1 MTCNVEE
8 WRDIPGYEGL
18 YMVSSMGRVKSL
30 PKYLSKTDRI
40 LRGCVDK
47 DGYIKVRLCPN
58 PQLRKSYFVH
68 RLVALAFIDN
78 ELQLPEIDH
87 LNTIKDDNRAENLRW
102 CTHKENIN
110 NKLTIKKKSAA
121 RTGKKHSPE
130 AIRKMSEAHK
140 GKKLPSHV
148 CELIARLNRNPVLMM
163 DTNGNAIA
171 VFSSIKEAG
180 MVTGVNPRRIS
191 DVCLNKEKKQEVLY
205 GKKYNP

>member
-87 LNTIKDDNRAENLRW
+87 LNTIKEEITESRLRAYSPFKSKSGVNDGHKRKCYCCIFKYKRSRNGDGCEP
-102 CTHKENIN
+102 KENIRCMF
-110 NKLTIKKKSAA
+110 KQREK
-121 RTGKKHSPE
+121 
-130 AIRKMSEAHK
+130 
-140 GKKLPSHV
+140 
-148 CELIARLNRNPVLMM
+148 
-163 DTNGNAIA
+163 
-171 VFSSIKEAG
+171 AG
-180 MVTGVNPRRIS
+180 GFVWQKI
-191 DVCLNKEKKQEVLY
+191 
-205 GKKYNP
+205 